1 MSTFSRW
8 TIGIAV
14 LLSIPGALGR
24 AGAQPGGRHIGANI
38 RFHSGQN
45 VQPVFQGWSKN
56 ADGSF
61 TMHFGYFNRNF
72 TEQPQVPVGA
82 ENAIQPGG
90 PDRGQPT
97 YFYPGFNRSTFTVVV
112 PSDWG
117 KKELIWT
124 LTVHGRTDR
133 AVAWLQPEWEIDP
146 TGGDEE
152 GGESVRSQNAS
163 PAIAVEPGTTLVKLP
178 TPLTLTAAV
187 TDDGL
192 PLRGKR
198 RRGGTSENPPA
209 FHPEKMLE
217 TPVNVPQFER
227 PRGPAGARLTVSWMV
242 WRGPAGVTFDS
253 DISEV
258 GKDGKAVVTATFT
271 KPGEYV
277 LRARASD
284 TKLSAEQDVRVI
296 VTDRR

>member
-1 MSTFSRW
+1 MSICVRW
-8 TIGIAV
+8 TTGIAV
-14 LLSIPGALGR
+14 LLSV
-24 AGAQPGGRHIGANI
+24 AGAPGGASAQPDGRHVGGGI
-38 RFHSGQN
+38 RFNSGQN

-72 TEQPQVPVGA
+72 VEQPHVPIGA
-82 ENAIQPGG
+82 ANAIQPGG

-97 YFYPGFNRSTFTVVV
+97 HFYPGFNRSTFSVVV
-112 PSDWG
+112 PGDWG

-124 LTVHGRTDR
+124 LTVHGRTDQ

-146 TGGDEE
+146 TGGGEE
-152 GGESVRSQNAS
+152 SGEAAGQRNAP
-163 PAIAVEPGTTLVKLP
+163 PAIAVEPGSSLVTLP
-178 TPLTLTAAV
+178 ATLTLTATV

-192 PLRGKR
+192 PPPAKP

-209 FHPEKMLE
+209 FRPESPLE
-217 TPVNVPQFER
+217 TPVNVPQFQR
-227 PRGPAGARLTVSWMV
+227 PRAPSRARLTVSWIV
-242 WRGPAGVTFDS
+242 WRGPAGVTFNA

-258 GKDGKAVVTATFT
+258 SQAGKTIATATFA

-277 LRARASD
+277 LRAVASD
-284 TKLSAEQDVRVI
+284 TKLSAARDVRVI

>member
-1 MSTFSRW
+1 MSTCLRW
-8 TIGIAV
+8 TMATAV
-14 LLSIPGALGR
+14 LMSILGAPGGAS
-24 AGAQPGGRHIGANI
+24 AQPGGRQIGGSI
-38 RFHSGQN
+38 RFNSGQN

-61 TMHFGYFNRNF
+61 TMHFGYFNRNYV
-72 TEQPQVPVGA
+72 EQPHVPIGA

-97 YFYPGFNRSTFTVVV
+97 HFYPGFNRSTFTVVV

-117 KKELIWT
+117 KKELVWT
-124 LTVHGRTDR
+124 MTVHGRTDQ

-146 TGGDEE
+146 TGASDE
-152 GGESVRSQNAS
+152 GGEAARKQNAP
-163 PAIAVEPGTTLVKLP
+163 PAIAVEPGSSLVTLP
-178 TPLTLTAAV
+178 STLTLTATV

-192 PLRGKR
+192 PPLARP

-209 FHPEKMLE
+209 FHPEKTLE

-227 PRGPAGARLTVSWMV
+227 PRAPARARLTVSWVV
-242 WRGPAGVTFDS
+242 WRGPAGVAFDS

-258 GKDGKAVVTATFT
+258 SQDGKATATATFT
-271 KPGEYV
+271 TPGEYV

-284 TKLSAEQDVRVI
+284 TKLSTARDVKV
-296 VTDRR
+296 VVKE